1 MNPASSILVVED
13 NPVNLELVVDLL
25 TNAGYRVLTAND
37 AEAGL
42 HVAAAEQPDLV
53 LMDISLPGT
62 DGLQAV
68 SSLKSSSRT
77 AHLPIVAVTAHAMA
91 GDEEKA
97 RAAGCFAY
105 LTKPIDTR
113 LFVRQIANF
122 LSISAKNKST
132 PNHHENQ

>member
-1 MNPASSILVVED
+1 
-13 NPVNLELVVDLL
+13 
-25 TNAGYRVLTAND
+25 
-37 AEAGL
+37 
-42 HVAAAEQPDLV
+42 
-53 LMDISLPGT
+53 
-62 DGLQAV
+62 
-68 SSLKSSSRT
+68 
-77 AHLPIVAVTAHAMA
+77 MA